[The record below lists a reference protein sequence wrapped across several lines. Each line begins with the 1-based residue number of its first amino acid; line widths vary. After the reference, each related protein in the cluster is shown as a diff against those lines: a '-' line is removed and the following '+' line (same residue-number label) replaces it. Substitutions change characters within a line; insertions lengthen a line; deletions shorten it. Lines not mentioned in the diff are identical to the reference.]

1 MMSSSLPKS
10 IFSLKTFKVLVS
22 SKNIIG
28 NLRRIRNEIYFKSL
42 YKDLIKIMKDHSKNN
57 ESNIIVHTKRD
68 KKTIERFFDFKNV
81 HDFPLTF
88 LNKEERLRER
98 NISERNGFI
107 DRYSLNKND
116 KIIGIFG
123 YISEYKGHETI
134 IKALSYL
141 PDDYKLLIFGSQHPM
156 SIQEYKSCDDYIE
169 KLLKLIES
177 ISKNKNS
184 FNERIQFLGNLD
196 DDRFI
201 EALYCCDFAVLPYLE
216 VNQGGSGIA
225 SLVLETKIKA
235 LYSNNKAFDELNKY
249 FANTFSR
256 FDIGN
261 YMELAKKIKDY
272 KENYTLKI
280 DDCLE
285 TYNIEK
291 NIIFHKNIFEGGM
304 KK

>member
-1 MMSSSLPKS
+1 
-10 IFSLKTFKVLVS
+10 
-22 SKNIIG
+22 
-28 NLRRIRNEIYFKSL
+28 
-42 YKDLIKIMKDHSKNN
+42 
-57 ESNIIVHTKRD
+57 
-68 KKTIERFFDFKNV
+68 
-81 HDFPLTF
+81 
-88 LNKEERLRER
+88 
-98 NISERNGFI
+98 
-107 DRYSLNKND
+107 
-116 KIIGIFG
+116 
-123 YISEYKGHETI
+123 
-134 IKALSYL
+134 
-141 PDDYKLLIFGSQHPM
+141 M

-169 KLLKLIES
+169 KLLQLIEN
-177 ISKNKNS
+177 ISKNRKS

-225 SLVLETKIKA
+225 SLVLETKINA

-249 FANTFSR
+249 FPNTFSR

-285 TYNIEK
+285 TYNIEN

>member
-1 MMSSSLPKS
+1 M
-10 IFSLKTFKVLVS
+10 
-22 SKNIIG
+22 
-28 NLRRIRNEIYFKSL
+28 
-42 YKDLIKIMKDHSKNN
+42 
-57 ESNIIVHTKRD
+57 
-68 KKTIERFFDFKNV
+68 
-81 HDFPLTF
+81 
-88 LNKEERLRER
+88 
-98 NISERNGFI
+98 
-107 DRYSLNKND
+107 
-116 KIIGIFG
+116 
-123 YISEYKGHETI
+123 
-134 IKALSYL
+134 
-141 PDDYKLLIFGSQHPM
+141 
-156 SIQEYKSCDDYIE
+156 
-169 KLLKLIES
+169 
-177 ISKNKNS
+177 
-184 FNERIQFLGNLD
+184 
-196 DDRFI
+196 
-201 EALYCCDFAVLPYLE
+201 LPYLE

-285 TYNIEK
+285 TYNIEN